1 MATRFYKVFFV
12 IILLSILAGACMPVT
27 PQPPAPGEPPAQKTQ
42 PPAAT
47 QPLAP
52 QPTKPPTTAPTA
64 TTPPTA
70 TPPGLQAVDDGA
82 PLPPVVVRQQPQGG
96 AELPAGQPVELTFD
110 QPMDAGKTAAAL
122 RVDTPEGKPLPGK
135 ISWPNAKTLRFEP
148 GGKLQSGALY
158 FASLGTEAVSAE
170 GVALAE
176 PYTFEF
182 QASGDLQVSQV
193 FPAPG
198 ASNVDSEA
206 VITVIFNRPVAAL
219 VIAEESANLPSPI
232 AISPDLPG
240 KGEWVNTSV
249 YAFRPDKGYLRSG
262 TTYQATVKAGLKD
275 ATGESSLAQDYTWQ
289 FSTAAPGID
298 FFTLSERQ
306 YNPDSGYNKV
316 LLDDYFTVQF
326 LQPMDHP
333 SVEAAISLDGGPSVG
348 FKFKWSAD
356 SLSVV
361 ITPTQRLALGTT
373 YTFHVGQGAQAENG
387 GTLVKGLDWK
397 FTTVPPPAIVG
408 VSPADDSQGGHYTSE
423 FRLEFAS
430 PMRLDT
436 VKDHIQI
443 TPQPEKDVEWY
454 YNEWDWSITG
464 WFLKPSTKYEIR
476 LLPGMQ
482 DIYGNSIQKEQVV
495 RFTTGKRDPEA
506 SLRMPYDTPILRA
519 GGSAGAP
526 PEAQEFYVG
535 YTNVSKV
542 DLALSRLTTEQ
553 FLAFQNGQTKS
564 YEYRPADKDIVW
576 KDSLPGNAAQD
587 ERTLKAIRPNQNG
600 QPLGPGFY
608 FLSLTAPEVQHTN
621 PYVDFRLLIVANA
634 NLTFKTSHT
643 EGLVWVTNLETGRP
657 VSGAAARFYNAAGEL
672 IGQAVAA
679 PDGQAFADLPEQKD
693 LYEARYALVDD
704 GQTFAFAQSQWG
716 SGISLYDYGI
726 WTDYYSPAYEAR
738 AYVYTERPIYRPG
751 QPVYFKGIVRI
762 DDDLNYKLPADSQVK
777 VKISSYKEDV
787 TELELPLTSQGTFN
801 GKLLLDPEA
810 DLGYYTLDVY
820 LTGDPNRSVGSITF
834 NVAEYRKPEFQ
845 VNVQASP
852 ANLLAGDP
860 LTARVQADY
869 YSGGGVSGA
878 KVQWTLTAQAYAFQ
892 PPDEFSGYSFANYE
906 DDVYRYEGESGGS
919 SRQLAEGEGQTG
931 PDGSFSYSLPASLGD
946 NGASQALVFEA
957 TLTDLA
963 QTAVSGRASVIAHR
977 SLVYPGLRARAYVG
991 VEGKEQTFDLAAL
1004 DWDGKP
1010 IANQSLSVEIVER
1023 RWYSVQE
1030 QDANGR
1036 VTWKSTV
1043 EETPVTK
1050 FVDVKTD
1057 AQGKTSVQYTPP
1069 HGGVYRAYVTGLD
1082 AKGNP
1087 GKASAYQWVAGKD
1100 YIPWRQ
1106 TNDRSF
1112 DLVTDKK
1119 SYQPGETA
1127 QVLIASPF
1135 QGEAYALVTVE
1146 RGRIRYREVVPLDG
1160 NSTIYK
1166 LRLTPDLAP
1175 NAYISVIVVK
1185 GMDENNPRPNFKMG
1199 VTQIQVDPGQ
1209 KALKVQ
1215 ITPDRSQVGPGEQ
1228 VTYAV
1233 RTLDA
1238 SGSPVSAEVSL
1249 SLSDLA
1255 TLSLLPPNSPPI
1267 MDYFYARRSLSVWT
1281 AVGIV
1286 QNIDEFNQDI
1296 KDEIQ
1301 EGMASGSGGG
1311 KGVGDLGVVEVRQ
1324 NFPDTAFWDAQV
1336 QTNNDG
1342 EASVVVT
1349 LPDNLTTWRMDA
1361 RAVADGTRVGQTTV
1375 DIVSTRPLL
1384 VRPQTPRFFV
1394 ANDQATL
1401 GAAVHNNTAEN
1412 LSVTVALQA
1421 EGLQAQS
1428 PLSQTLT
1435 IPAGQKAFV
1444 TWEVTAPLTSTRA
1457 DLIFSAIGGGY
1468 QDASRP
1474 PQGTLD
1480 NQGLPIYRYEAPET
1494 VGTSGQLLS
1503 EGAKVEGILLPQTM
1517 QAAAGQLT
1525 IRLQPS
1531 LAASMTDSLTYLK
1544 QYPYECVEQTV
1555 SRFLPNVLATQAMR
1569 AAGLNDP
1576 DLEKGLSEQVQTA
1589 LQRLYSSQNADGGWG
1604 WWGEGKS
1611 DPQVSAYVI
1620 LGLVEAKAAGYSA
1633 DGAVIDRGLN
1643 YLRLQ
1648 IEPLDGLKDPYKLNR
1663 QAFLL
1668 YVLARSGK
1676 PDASSAGQLYE
1687 QRQRMQIYAQ
1697 AFLAHALYWIDPAD
1711 PRLPTLLAD
1720 FNSQAVVSATGT
1732 HWEEKTA
1739 DVWNWNSDT
1748 RTTAIVL
1755 SALSQI
1761 DSKNPLNANAVR
1773 WLMSHRTD
1781 GHWLGT
1787 QETAWTL
1794 MALTHWMSASGELQA
1809 NYAYAVG
1816 LNGTTLGSG
1825 LANRDTLRQTTE
1837 LTVDIHDL
1845 LQSELNRLA
1854 FTRDGGPGNLYY
1866 TAHLKVSLPVEQ
1878 IQPLDRGMALSRSY
1892 YRLDNLNTPVS
1903 EAQQGELLLAR
1914 LTLVT
1919 PHALHYVVVDDPLPA
1934 GLEGVDQSLNTSPQ
1948 SAEVPQVV
1956 SQQDLFW
1963 RGWGWWNF
1971 DHIQYRDEKVTL
1983 SASYLPAGTYVYTY
1997 LVRAGTPGQF
2007 RVIPPTGQEF
2017 YFPEV
2022 YGRGAGSLFTVKP

>member
-1 MATRFYKVFFV
+1 MTTRFYKVFFI

-27 PQPPAPGEPPAQKTQ
+27 PRPATPMPGQPPAEKTQ

-47 QPLAP
+47 QP
-52 QPTKPPTTAPTA
+52 PTLEASESPTA
-64 TTPPTA
+64 NPPTA
-70 TPPGLQAVDDGA
+70 TSPGLQAVDDGA
-82 PLPPVVVRQQPQGG
+82 PLPPLVVSQQPRGG
-96 AELPAGQPVELTFD
+96 AELPNGQPVELTFD
-110 QPMDAGKTAAAL
+110 QPMDASKTAAAL
-122 RVDTPEGKPLPGK
+122 QVTTPEGKPVQGK
-135 ISWPNAKTLRFEP
+135 VSWPDAKTLRFEP
-148 GGKLQSGALY
+148 TSKLQSGSLY
-158 FASLGTEAVSAE
+158 FANLGAEAASAE

-232 AISPDLPG
+232 TISPELPG

-249 YAFRPDKGYLRSG
+249 YAFQPEKGYLRSG

-275 ATGESSLAQDYTWQ
+275 ATGEASLAQDYTWQ
-289 FSTAAPGID
+289 FSTAAPAID
-298 FFTLSERQ
+298 YFTLSGRS

-333 SVEAAISLDGGPSVG
+333 STEAAITLDGGPSAG
-348 FKFKWSAD
+348 FNFKWSAD
-356 SLSVV
+356 SLGLV
-361 ITPTQRLALGTT
+361 ITPTQRLALGTG
-373 YTFHVGQGAQAENG
+373 YTFHVGPSAQAENG

-397 FTTVPPPAIVG
+397 FTTVPLPAVKNI
-408 VSPADDSQGGHYTSE
+408 SPQDGSLGGHYEAE
-423 FRLEFAS
+423 FRIEFAS
-430 PMRLDT
+430 PMRIDT

-443 TPQPEKDVEWY
+443 SPKPDKDVEWY

-464 WFLKPSTKYEIR
+464 WFLQPSTKYEIR

-495 RFTTGKRDPEA
+495 RFTTGPRYPEA
-506 SLRMPYDTPILRA
+506 SLRMPYPAILRA
-519 GGSAGAP
+519 NGP
-526 PEAQEFYVG
+526 DKAQEFYIA

-542 DLALSRLTTEQ
+542 DLILSRLTTEQ
-553 FLAFQNGQTKS
+553 YIAFQNGLANQ
-564 YEYRPADKDIVW
+564 YEYRIPDQDIVW
-576 KDSLPGNAAQD
+576 RDSLPGSAKQD
-587 ERTLKAIRPNQNG
+587 LRTLKAIRPTPNG
-600 QPLGPGFY
+600 QPLPPGLY
-608 FLSLTAPEVQHTN
+608 FLSIDAPEVEHVH
-621 PYVDFRLLIVANA
+621 PYADFRLVIVASA
-634 NLTFKTSHT
+634 NLTFKTSRT
-643 EGLVWVTNLETGRP
+643 EGLAWVTDLETGRP
-657 VSGAAARFYNAAGEL
+657 VSGAAVRFYNATSEVIA
-672 IGQAVAA
+672 QAATDQ
-679 PDGQAFADLPEQKD
+679 DGQAFADLPEQGD
-693 LYEARYALVDD
+693 SYEARYALIDD

-716 SGISLYDYGI
+716 SGVNLYDYGI
-726 WTDYYSPAYEAR
+726 WTDYYSPAYETR

-751 QPVYFKGIVRI
+751 QPVYFKGIVRR
-762 DDDLNYKLPADSQVK
+762 DDDLNYQAPKDGQVK
-777 VKISSYKEDV
+777 IKISNYKEDV
-787 TELELPLTSQGTFN
+787 TQMDMELSSMSTFN
-801 GKLLLDPEA
+801 GKFMLDPEA
-810 DLGYYTLDVY
+810 ELGYYSIDVY
-820 LTGDPNRSVGSITF
+820 LSSDLNHSIGSLTF

-845 VNVQASP
+845 VNVQAAP
-852 ANLLAGDP
+852 ANLLAGES
-860 LTARVQADY
+860 LTTQVQADY
-869 YSGGGVSGA
+869 YSGGGVSDA
-878 KVQWTLTAQAYAFQ
+878 KVQWTLTAQTYAFQ
-892 PPDEFSGYSFANYE
+892 PPDDFSGYNFVDYE
-906 DDVYRYEGESGGS
+906 DDIYRYEGEGGS
-919 SRQLAEGEGQTG
+919 SSHQLAEGEGQTG
-931 PDGSFSYSLPASLGD
+931 SNGSFSYSLPASLGD
-946 NGASQALVFEA
+946 NGESQTLVFEA

-963 QTAVSGRASVIAHR
+963 QTTVSGRASVIVHR
-977 SLVYPGLRARAYVG
+977 SMVYPGVRARAYVG
-991 VEGKEQTFDLAAL
+991 TEGKEQTFDLTAL
-1004 DWDGKP
+1004 DWNGQP

-1043 EETPVTK
+1043 EEIPVTK
-1050 FVDVKTD
+1050 FDDVQTD
-1057 AQGKTSVQYTPP
+1057 AQGKASVQYTPP
-1069 HGGVYRAYVTGLD
+1069 HGGVYRARVTGLD
-1082 AKGNP
+1082 AKGNS

-1175 NAYISVIVVK
+1175 NAYISVVVIK
-1185 GMDENNPRPNFKMG
+1185 GVDENNPRPNFKMG
-1199 VTQIQVDPGQ
+1199 VIQIQVDPGQ
-1209 KALKVQ
+1209 KALKVEV
-1215 ITPDRSQVGPGEQ
+1215 TPDRTKVGPGEQ

-1238 SGSPVSAEVSL
+1238 SGNPAPAEVSL

-1267 MDYFYARRSLSVWT
+1267 LEYFYSRRSLGVWT
-1281 AVGIV
+1281 TVSMV
-1286 QNIDEFNQDI
+1286 QNIDEFNEDI

-1311 KGVGDLGVVEVRQ
+1311 GKGEGDLGVVEVRQ
-1324 NFPDTAFWDAQV
+1324 DFPDTAFWDGQV
-1336 QTNNDG
+1336 QTNADG

-1401 GAAVHNNTAEN
+1401 GAAVHNNTAES
-1412 LSVTVALQA
+1412 LSVTVNLQT
-1421 EGLQAQS
+1421 EGLLAQS

-1444 TWEVTAPLTSTRA
+1444 TWAVTVPLTATRV

-1468 QDASRP
+1468 KDASRP
-1474 PQGTLD
+1474 PQGTLN
-1480 NQGLPIYRYEAPET
+1480 NQGLPVYHYEAPET

-1503 EGAKVEGILLPQTM
+1503 EGTKVEGILLPQTM
-1517 QAAAGQLT
+1517 TASTGQLT

-1531 LAASMTDSLTYLK
+1531 LAASMTDGLTYLK
-1544 QYPYECVEQTV
+1544 QYPYECIEQTV
-1555 SRFLPNVLATQAMR
+1555 SRFLPNVLATRALR

-1576 DLEKGLSEQVQTA
+1576 DLEIGLNEQVQTA
-1589 LQRLYSSQNADGGWG
+1589 LQRLYSGQNADGGWG
-1604 WWGEGKS
+1604 WWGEGQS
-1611 DPQVSAYVI
+1611 NPQVSAYVI
-1620 LGLVEAKAAGYSA
+1620 LALVEARVAGYDV
-1633 DGAVIDRGLN
+1633 DGAVIDRGIN

-1648 IEPLDGLKDPYKLNR
+1648 IKPLDGLKDPYLVNR

-1668 YVLARSGK
+1668 YVLARSGD
-1676 PDASSAGQLYE
+1676 PDVSSVGQLYD
-1687 QRQRMQIYAQ
+1687 QRQRMQLYAQ
-1697 AFLAHALYWIDPAD
+1697 AFLAHALYWIDTND

-1732 HWEEKTA
+1732 HWEEKTT

-1761 DSKNPLNANAVR
+1761 DPQNPLNANAVR

-1794 MALTHWMSASGELQA
+1794 IALTNWMNASGELQA

-1825 LANRDTLRQTTE
+1825 QANRDTLRQTTE
-1837 LTVDIHDL
+1837 LNVDIHDL

-1866 TAHLKVSLPVEQ
+1866 TAHLRVSLPVEQ
-1878 IQPLDRGMALSRSY
+1878 IQPLDRGLALSRSY
-1892 YRLDNLNTPVS
+1892 YRLEDLNTPVT
-1903 EAQQGELLLAR
+1903 EARQGELLLAR
-1914 LTLVT
+1914 LTLVA
-1919 PHALHYVVVDDPLPA
+1919 PQALHYVVVDDPLPA

-1948 SAEVPQVV
+1948 STEVPQVM
-1956 SQQDLFW
+1956 SWDDMHW

-1983 SASYLPAGTYVYTY
+1983 SASYLPGGTYVYTY

-2007 RVIPPTGQEF
+2007 QVIPPTGQEF